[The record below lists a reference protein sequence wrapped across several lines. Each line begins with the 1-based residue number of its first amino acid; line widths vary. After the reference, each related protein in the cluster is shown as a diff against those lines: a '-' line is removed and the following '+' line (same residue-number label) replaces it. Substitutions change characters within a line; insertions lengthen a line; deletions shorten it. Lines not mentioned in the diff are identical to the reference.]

1 MKKTYIT
8 PIIVAVGLDASDL
21 MAISLAIDNEKNV
34 DTSMDGVQL
43 GREND
48 RSDSIWEQ
56 TW

>member
-21 MAISLAIDNEKNV
+21 MAISLAIDNDKNV

-43 GREND
+43 GRKND
-48 RSDSIWEQ
+48 RSYSIWEQ